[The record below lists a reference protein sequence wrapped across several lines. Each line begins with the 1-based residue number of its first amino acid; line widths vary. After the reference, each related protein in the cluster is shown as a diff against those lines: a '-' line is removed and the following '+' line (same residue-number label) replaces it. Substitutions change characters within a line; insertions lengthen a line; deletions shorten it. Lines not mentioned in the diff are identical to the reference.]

1 MTLTELLMPH
11 RVRNLTDLVATSL
24 SLFFQ
29 EHAMILVLMGLLT
42 TQIYPLYC
50 VSICNQSFNMC
61 TFMNVKV
68 KKKEEK
74 KKKCVGDVV

>member
-11 RVRNLTDLVATSL
+11 SVRNLTDPVATSL
-24 SLFFQ
+24 SLFSQ
-29 EHAMILVLMGLLT
+29 EHTMILVIMGLLT

-50 VSICNQSFNMC
+50 VSIYTHSFNMC
-61 TFMNVKV
+61 SFMNVMV
-68 KKKEEK
+68 KK